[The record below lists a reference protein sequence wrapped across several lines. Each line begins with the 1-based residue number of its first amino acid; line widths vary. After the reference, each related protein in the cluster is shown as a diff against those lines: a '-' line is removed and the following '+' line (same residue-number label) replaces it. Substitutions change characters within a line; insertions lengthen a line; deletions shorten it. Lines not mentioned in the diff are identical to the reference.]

1 MHIPKTR
8 SMLRRIAPLIA
19 TGGLIIA
26 LAMLWN
32 RPLESKTLPASKA
45 PTAPEFT
52 QQGAAAWLNSPPLK
66 MQDLRGKVVLL
77 DIWTFDC
84 WNCYRSFPWLNGLE
98 KKFAA
103 QGLQVIG
110 IHSPEF
116 DHEKSRV
123 RVEEKIDEFKLHH
136 PVMMDN
142 DLAYWRALSNHY
154 WPAYYLIDKQGRVR
168 AVYVGETHAGGAQ
181 AQSIEAEIEKLL
193 KEG

>member
-32 RPLESKTLPASKA
+32 RPLESKTLPSNMALA
-45 PTAPEFT
+45 APEFT
-52 QQGAAAWLNSPPLK
+52 QQDAAAWLNSPPLK

-116 DHEKSRV
+116 DHEKSRI
-123 RVEEKIDEFKLHH
+123 RV
-136 PVMMDN
+136 
-142 DLAYWRALSNHY
+142 
-154 WPAYYLIDKQGRVR
+154 
-168 AVYVGETHAGGAQ
+168 
-181 AQSIEAEIEKLL
+181 
-193 KEG
+193 